1 MLKAFAWLVLL
12 SAISVAAQD
21 APKSIALTDK
31 SDVPA
36 DNIAKSLR
44 KECPNFSILKDATKS
59 DYTLEAVLLVEF
71 PPGYG
76 SMREDTFNL
85 TLFDPEGKIVCSTST
100 SSLGGSVKNL
110 CHAIKAFVMVEV
122 VDTQNLTQSSETR
135 VAITSGGATVSG
147 PIARET
153 HTDTASIYVIVN
165 GEHAL
170 LDCYERASGCSTA
183 QVSTTGSGRTTG
195 FG

>member
-1 MLKAFAWLVLL
+1 MLKPFAWLALL

-31 SDVPA
+31 SDIPG

-44 KECPNFSILKDATKS
+44 KECPNISVVKDATKS

-85 TLFDPEGKIVCSTST
+85 TLST
-100 SSLGGSVKNL
+100 VK
-110 CHAIKAFVMVEV
+110 
-122 VDTQNLTQSSETR
+122 
-135 VAITSGGATVSG
+135 
-147 PIARET
+147 ARLS
-153 HTDTASIYVIVN
+153 A
-165 GEHAL
+165 ARPPL
-170 LDCYERASGCSTA
+170 LSA
-183 QVSTTGSGRTTG
+183 VP
-195 FG
+195 